1 MGRSAAIF
9 GVWAVALV
17 PASLGATGFSGFQ
30 RADKPATGVRPID
43 GASGK
48 LLQEGLRR
56 SVTISELAAEAEASD
71 IRASVEISY
80 EPGIPRAETH
90 FVSAVA
96 GLRMLRV
103 IVNGTLGKDER
114 LAALGHELQHVR
126 EIAQALDVISAA
138 TMRRLFERVGYPAS
152 PGSNNYETS
161 AAQSVERQIRF
172 ELARN
177 R

>member
-9 GVWAVALV
+9 GVWAMALV
-17 PASLGATGFSGFQ
+17 PETIGATGFSVLQ
-30 RADKPATGVRPID
+30 RPDRPVTGVRPTD
-43 GASGK
+43 EASGK

-56 SVTISELAAEAEASD
+56 SVTMSELAADTEASD
-71 IRASVEISY
+71 VRASVEISY
-80 EPGIPRAETH
+80 EPGSWRAETH
-90 FVSAVA
+90 FVSAAA

-103 IVNGTLGKDER
+103 IVNGALGKEER

-126 EIAQALDVISAA
+126 EIAQALDVISGA
-138 TMRRLFERVGYPAS
+138 TMRRLFQRVGYPAS

-161 AAQSVERQIRF
+161 AAQSIERQVRF